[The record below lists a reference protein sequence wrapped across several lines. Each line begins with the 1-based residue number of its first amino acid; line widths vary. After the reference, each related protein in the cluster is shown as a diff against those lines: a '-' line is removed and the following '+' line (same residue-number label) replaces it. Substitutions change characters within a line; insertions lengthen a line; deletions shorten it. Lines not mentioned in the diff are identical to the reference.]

1 MKTIYILGE
10 TKIKMVVCLQNRGLV
25 DEQIYILC
33 FVQRS
38 VLVDSSLHKK
48 WSFPLGIFWV
58 NMTKLA
64 VSWKFGYTYLMGN
77 FIFLQWLSQY
87 TFLCSK
93 SEIETLRKGVIYV
106 LSWQQIYQNNVT
118 NVNVILFTEV
128 ELVRSRNQVLKV

>member
-25 DEQIYILC
+25 DKQIYILC

-48 WSFPLGIFWV
+48 WSFSLGIFWV

-87 TFLCSK
+87 TITAKCFYFWLMFKVRNRNTKKRCDICSK
-93 SEIETLRKGVIYV
+93 LTIKTPERR
-106 LSWQQIYQNNVT
+106 QQRQ
-118 NVNVILFTEV
+118 
-128 ELVRSRNQVLKV
+128 RNFVYWGWIS